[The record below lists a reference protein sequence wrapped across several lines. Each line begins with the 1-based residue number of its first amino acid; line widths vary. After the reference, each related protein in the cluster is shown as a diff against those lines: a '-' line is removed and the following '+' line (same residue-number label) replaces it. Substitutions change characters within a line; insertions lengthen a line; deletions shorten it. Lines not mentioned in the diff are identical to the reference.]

1 MKRPVLL
8 GLTLSLLAINAYA
21 LPADDQ
27 ATPMIQPASSTLSQP
42 LNPVA
47 EDGAQ
52 RTRNQQNPVAEDGA
66 QRTLNQQNPV
76 AEDGYSRTR
85 SSNFIA
91 EGGADRLAE
100 RNQRAS

>member
-1 MKRPVLL
+1 MKRPLLL
-8 GLTLSLLAINAYA
+8 GLTLSLFAITAFA
-21 LPADDQ
+21 MPADDEP
-27 ATPMIQPASSTLSQP
+27 TPMAHPASSTLSQP

-52 RTRNQQNPVAEDGA
+52 RTLDQQN
-66 QRTLNQQNPV
+66 RV
-76 AEDGYSRTR
+76 AEDGYDRTQR
-85 SSNFIA
+85 QSNLVA

>member
-1 MKRPVLL
+1 MKRPLLL
-8 GLTLSLLAINAYA
+8 GLTLSLFAINAFA
-21 LPADDQ
+21 VPADDEP
-27 ATPMIQPASSTLSQP
+27 TPMVQPASSTLSQP

-52 RTRNQQNPVAEDGA
+52 RTLDQQN
-66 QRTLNQQNPV
+66 RV
-76 AEDGYSRTR
+76 AEDGYDRTQR
-85 SSNFIA
+85 QSNLVA